1 MRLLTLLFAVVF
13 SCAAQAAAGEESL
26 QGALQR
32 GAAAYPSQYS
42 FADLYRLTLASPAAP
57 GFSIVPAGEPPIRV
71 AASQAPAQFSISE
84 VREPRLGLLLLSG
97 IALAVWVARRRLGY
111 SF

>member
-1 MRLLTLLFAVVF
+1 MRLLTLLSAVVF
-13 SCAAQAAAGEESL
+13 SCAAQAAAGEESF

-32 GAAAYPSQYS
+32 GAAYPSQYS

-57 GFSIVPAGEPPIRV
+57 GFSIAPASEPPIRV